1 MQAKEMGI
9 HAIGIDV
16 SQFNCL
22 ISEAK
27 LGAYDFNSLFR
38 DVAEIIKQVMLFE
51 TGHHFINFEE
61 ELSKELTLFNERFFP
76 SPAIKLQ
83 FDRGELD
90 ESSHSTQKQN
100 EFLYI
105 YNKLILKYNLVLS
118 NDSQDNFLDKW
129 YISSIRKEIAHVA
142 NLINDVK
149 DEKNKKILMI
159 ILSRTIR
166 SCRATTHSDLATLK
180 EPQVTT
186 YYCWK
191 HRKICKPLFTI
202 KSWFERYAKD
212 TIHRLQEYES
222 LKSNSISISL
232 RSDSRNAEINR
243 LVALVDTNLSEIL
256 NNQKI
261 KGIFSSPPYVGQI
274 DYHEQHAYAYDLFK
288 FPRNDDLEIGPLY
301 KGQSLAAKSSYID
314 GISAVLNNS
323 KRFFAE
329 DYNVLLVANDKYN
342 LYPEIAERSGMTIV
356 NQFKRPVLNRTER
369 DKNPY
374 AEIIFHLKEKTR

>member
-1 MQAKEMGI
+1 MNG
-9 HAIGIDV
+9 
-16 SQFNCL
+16 
-22 ISEAK
+22 
-27 LGAYDFNSLFR
+27 
-38 DVAEIIKQVMLFE
+38 
-51 TGHHFINFEE
+51 
-61 ELSKELTLFNERFFP
+61 FFP

-90 ESSHSTQKQN
+90 EDSYATDKQN
-100 EFLYI
+100 EFLDI
-105 YNKLILKYNLVLS
+105 YNKLIVKYNLVLS

-129 YISSIRKEIAHVA
+129 YISSIRKEINHVA
-142 NLINDVK
+142 NLINSIK

-180 EPQVTT
+180 EPQLTT

-212 TIHRLQEYES
+212 TIHRLKEYEK
-222 LKSNSISISL
+222 LKSNSICLSL
-232 RSDSRNAEINR
+232 RADSRNADIKQ
-243 LVALVDTNLSEIL
+243 LVAAADANFSELL
-256 NNQKI
+256 NQQKI

-314 GISAVLNNS
+314 GISDVLNNS

-342 LYPEIAERSGMTIV
+342 LYPEIAERAGMTII

-369 DKNPY
+369 DKNPM
-374 AEIIFHLKEKTR
+374 LK